1 MSPAMMI
8 MGVIVVILLY
18 MYFFYKTGETK
29 LGDKIELDNATAIP
43 VKDIIDSKSQVYS
56 FETWVYIN
64 QYDGSGK
71 ELFYKEGASVDTRNI
86 EVSITGAS
94 PTLVVKYLTNES
106 SPTQKSLTVTDN
118 FPIQTWVHVIVSVD
132 SNYIDVYVNGKLTK
146 SIKESTG
153 IKMPEDVP
161 IKFGNWGQNKCSLA
175 KFYRRTYAV
184 DPASAWTL
192 YNDGNGSNRFSKY
205 LGSLGMDVTLKKDSI
220 EYSKLNI
227 F

>member
-29 LGDKIELDNATAIP
+29 LGDKIKLDNATAIP

-64 QYDGSGK
+64 QYDGSGN
-71 ELFYKEGASVDTRNI
+71 ELFYKGAVGTRNI

-161 IKFGNWGQNKCSLA
+161 IEFGNWGQNKCSLA

-184 DPASAWTL
+184 DPASAWSL

>member
-94 PTLVVKYLTNES
+94 PTLVVKYLTNEP
-106 SPTQKSLTVTDN
+106 SPKQKSLTVTDN

-132 SNYIDVYVNGKLTK
+132 SN
-146 SIKESTG
+146 
-153 IKMPEDVP
+153 
-161 IKFGNWGQNKCSLA
+161 
-175 KFYRRTYAV
+175 
-184 DPASAWTL
+184 
-192 YNDGNGSNRFSKY
+192 
-205 LGSLGMDVTLKKDSI
+205 
-220 EYSKLNI
+220 
-227 F
+227 

>member
-8 MGVIVVILLY
+8 LGVIVVILLY

-29 LGDKIELDNATAIP
+29 LGDKIMLDKASPIAK
-43 VKDIIDSKSQVYS
+43 KDVIDPKSQVYS

-64 QYDGSGK
+64 QYDGTGK
-71 ELFYKEGASVDTRNI
+71 ELFYKGAVGARNI
-86 EVSITGAS
+86 EVSISGAS
-94 PTLVVKYLTNES
+94 PTLIVKYLTNES
-106 SPTQKSLTVTDN
+106 TPAQKSLTVTDN

-146 SIKESTG
+146 SIKESQG
-153 IKMPEDVP
+153 IKMPDDVA
-161 IKFGNWGQNKCSLA
+161 IEFGDWGQNKCSLA
-175 KFYRRTYAV
+175 KFYRRTYAT
-184 DPASAWTL
+184 DPATAWTL
-192 YNDGNGSNRFSKY
+192 YNDGNGSNRVSKY
-205 LGSLGMDVTLKKDSI
+205 LGTLGMDVTLKKDSV

>member
-1 MSPAMMI
+1 M
-8 MGVIVVILLY
+8 
-18 MYFFYKTGETK
+18 
-29 LGDKIELDNATAIP
+29 
-43 VKDIIDSKSQVYS
+43 
-56 FETWVYIN
+56 
-64 QYDGSGK
+64 
-71 ELFYKEGASVDTRNI
+71 
-86 EVSITGAS
+86 
-94 PTLVVKYLTNES
+94 
-106 SPTQKSLTVTDN
+106 
-118 FPIQTWVHVIVSVD
+118 
-132 SNYIDVYVNGKLTK
+132 TK

>member
-29 LGDKIELDNATAIP
+29 LGDKISLDKAPAIP
-43 VKDIIDSKSQVYS
+43 VKDIIDSQSQLYS

-64 QYDGSGK
+64 QYDGIGK
-71 ELFYKEGASVDTRNI
+71 ELFYKGDEEARNI

-94 PTLVVKYLTNES
+94 PTLIVKYLTNES
-106 SPTQKSLTVTDN
+106 TQKSLTVTDN

-146 SIKESTG
+146 SIKESAG
-153 IKMPEDVP
+153 IKMPADAE
-161 IKFGNWGQNKCSLA
+161 IKFGDWGSNKCSLA
-175 KFYRRTYAV
+175 KFYRRTYAI

-192 YNDGNGSNRFSKY
+192 YNDGNGSNSFSKY

>member
-71 ELFYKEGASVDTRNI
+71 ELFYKEGTPVDTRNI

-153 IKMPEDVP
+153 IKMPEDYP

>member
-1 MSPAMMI
+1 MMI

-29 LGDKIELDNATAIP
+29 LGDKIALDKAPAIP
-43 VKDIIDSKSQVYS
+43 VKDIIDSQSQVYS

-64 QYDGSGK
+64 QYDGTGK
-71 ELFYKEGASVDTRNI
+71 ELFYKGNDRARNV

-94 PTLVVKYLTNES
+94 PTLVVKYLTNAS
-106 SPTQKSLTVTDN
+106 AQKSLTVTDN

-146 SIKESTG
+146 SIKESAG
-153 IKMPEDVP
+153 IKMPEEGP
-161 IKFGNWGQNKCSLA
+161 IYFGDWGPNKCSLE